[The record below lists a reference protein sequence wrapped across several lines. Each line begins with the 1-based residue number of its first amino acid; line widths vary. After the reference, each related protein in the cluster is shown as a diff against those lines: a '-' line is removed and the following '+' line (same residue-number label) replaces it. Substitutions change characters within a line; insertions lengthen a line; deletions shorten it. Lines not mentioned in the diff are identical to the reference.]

1 MFTVDTFRTALEAT
15 LAMAGCDVKL
25 SRPRLCVALS
35 GGLDSTVLL
44 TALARLQQ
52 QATGPWH
59 DASVRALH
67 VDHGLHPDSASW
79 STHCAGLAERLGIAF
94 DAVTLQ
100 WQPERGASIEAAA
113 RTARYDA
120 LRARLTAG
128 EILLTAH
135 HADDQLETILLQWL
149 RGGGLRAV
157 AGMERMTRF
166 GHEAWLARPL
176 LKFTRA
182 ELSAWATDNNL
193 QWLADP
199 ANDSRRFDR
208 VFLRHEVLPVLRQ
221 RWPAVTDTAA
231 RVAEFARDAVALEAW
246 IADAD
251 LAPLLRGRA
260 LDMAALCA
268 LPLPRQRA
276 ALRAWLS
283 GLDLPVPPSSTLA
296 ALRHDMAAAAVD
308 RVPEVRWPGA
318 VVRRYRGCLH
328 AEAVARTDTAAL
340 AALAAGLDVS
350 LLAEPATPPH
360 HAAWHGHRFA
370 WFAGS
375 ELEFTAATGVGLS
388 RTRLPA
394 QLAVR
399 TRSGGEWFRPAGKP
413 HRRELRKWLQEHAVL
428 PWRRNEVPLLFDSR
442 EQRLIAVADLACADE
457 FAARPGEPSWHIAW
471 RGRGALTESDV
482 VGSKWRGNPSF
493 G

>member
-1 MFTVDTFRTALEAT
+1 VACAATAE
-15 LAMAGCDVKL
+15 
-25 SRPRLCVALS
+25 
-35 GGLDSTVLL
+35 
-44 TALARLQQ
+44 
-52 QATGPWH
+52 
-59 DASVRALH
+59 
-67 VDHGLHPDSASW
+67 
-79 STHCAGLAERLGIAF
+79 
-94 DAVTLQ
+94 
-100 WQPERGASIEAAA
+100 
-113 RTARYDA
+113 
-120 LRARLTAG
+120 
-128 EILLTAH
+128 
-135 HADDQLETILLQWL
+135 
-149 RGGGLRAV
+149 
-157 AGMERMTRF
+157 
-166 GHEAWLARPL
+166 
-176 LKFTRA
+176 FTRA
-182 ELSAWATDNNL
+182 ELSAWATETNL

-208 VFLRHEVLPVLRQ
+208 NFLRHEVLPVLRQ

-231 RVAEFARDAVALEAW
+231 RVAEFARDAIALEAW
-246 IADAD
+246 IAVAD
-251 LAPLLRGRA
+251 LAPLLRGQA

-283 GLDLPVPPSSTLA
+283 GLDLPVPPFQHAGGLASRHGRSRLPTAFRKFAGRAQSSA
-296 ALRHDMAAAAVD
+296 AIAAACMP
-308 RVPEVRWPGA
+308 RPS
-318 VVRRYRGCLH
+318 
-328 AEAVARTDTAAL
+328 VARMSPPPWKR
-340 AALAAGLDVS
+340 LAAGLDVS
-350 LLAEPATPPH
+350 VLAEPATLPPD
-360 HAAWHGHRFA
+360 AAWHGHRFA

-388 RTRLPA
+388 RARLPA

-399 TRSGGEWFRPAGKP
+399 PRSGGEWFRPAGKP

-428 PWRRNEVPLLFDSR
+428 PWRRNEVPLLFDAR